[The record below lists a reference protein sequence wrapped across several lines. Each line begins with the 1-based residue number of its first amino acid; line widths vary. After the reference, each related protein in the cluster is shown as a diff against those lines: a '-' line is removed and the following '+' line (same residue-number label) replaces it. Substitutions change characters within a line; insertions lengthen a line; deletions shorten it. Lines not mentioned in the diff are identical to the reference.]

1 VQAGNSQD
9 PFPFRHGQNPISVRS
24 SEVQAMKPVMR
35 AKKYPDEKF
44 EYGIIWQ
51 DFEDGEVIA
60 ISTWTVLPTTDITK
74 ISSDHTDDRT
84 WFWVEGGRFGV
95 KYVFKNT
102 ITTNQARI
110 YVRWIV
116 IEVSGVQL

>member
-51 DFEDGEVIA
+51 DFEDGETIV
-60 ISTWTVLPTTDITK
+60 SSVWTVSPTRDITK
-74 ISSDHTDDRT
+74 ISSDHTDNVT
-84 WFWVEGGRFGV
+84 WFWAEGGRIDLT
-95 KYVFKNT
+95 YIFKNT
-102 ITTNQARI
+102 ITTNQARV
-110 YVRWIV
+110 YVRWIA
-116 IEVSGVQL
+116 ITVSGANR